1 MTSTPP
7 PSEATTSGST
17 RSLDAMWRDTVLQS
31 YRNGEARE
39 IAKTLAELEPG
50 TSTSS
55 KLSLALRFEDT
66 VFQAA
71 TSLEDYRK
79 KLAKRLKKLKKNY
92 KPVPKAAGQ
101 STTSKEQL
109 FNELKQKHGES
120 LLFIYKNASKAVQDV
135 LSRHGQTKATQLQQH
150 TDSAKAWAKDLGLL
164 EDPPATKTDHSE
176 AHLQRLEH
184 HLEKR
189 VGNIRQYV
197 VKHADPDLF
206 LQETLERKDN
216 ELPQRAADIM
226 STNLTKRMQQLAA
239 ARSGDSATTAGD
251 LQGIALLQEAME
263 KAQVPVPPPT
273 RNNSNHIPAAM
284 LHIDKMRAASTA
296 LLTYITM
303 KDRKTT
309 APRQTLRKTHTIV
322 KEGTAFIQELAKKRG
337 LNDTTKDDTPKL
349 QDAWIKVLELPT
361 ENKVLELP
369 TDDASA
375 AIASPSSSNDTTPA
389 PTPPPTKK
397 RKLSIATKTKVL
409 FRPKRR
415 TPTNLIPALERKRAI
430 LVRPEPDGHGSHL
443 VLHFETFKMTIYFN
457 PLLVTLRATEDNEF
471 KGFHTIPKTGCASWT
486 PLHFGLA
493 NRKDLSVWGVDN
505 KSYQSVGP
513 VVEER
518 LRDAST
524 QATNVLRTCFGNH
537 VKDKTQEIEV
547 EILEGSALLE
557 FVQIARTT
565 YMPNWQDDDNVKY

>member
-7 PSEATTSGST
+7 PSEATTAGST
-17 RSLDAMWRDTVLQS
+17 RSSDTMWRDSVLQS

-71 TSLEDYRK
+71 NSLEDYRK

-92 KPVPKAAGQ
+92 KPVARPAGQ

-120 LLFIYKNASKAVQDV
+120 LLFIHNNASKAVQDV
-135 LSRHGQTKATQLQQH
+135 LNRHGQTKATQLQQH
-150 TDSAKAWAKDLGLL
+150 TDSAKAWAKELGLL

-216 ELPQRAADIM
+216 ELPQRATDIM

-239 ARSGDSATTAGD
+239 ARSSSSTTDD

-322 KEGTAFIQELAKKRG
+322 KEGTAFVQELAKKRG

-361 ENKVLELP
+361 
-369 TDDASA
+369 DDVSA
-375 AIASPSSSNDTTPA
+375 AIASPSSSSGTTTPIPT

-415 TPTNLIPALERKRAI
+415 TPPNLIPALERKRAT
-430 LVRPEPDGHGSHL
+430 LVRPKPDGHGSHL

-457 PLLVTLRATEDNEF
+457 PLLVTLRATEDTEGR
-471 KGFHTIPKTGCASWT
+471 GFHTVPKTGCASWT
-486 PLHFGLA
+486 PLHYGLA
-493 NRKDLSVWGVDN
+493 NRKDLNIWGVEN
-505 KSYQSVGP
+505 KSYQSVGQ

-524 QATNVLRTCFGNH
+524 QATNVLRTCFGNY

-565 YMPNWQDDDNVKY
+565 YMPNWQDDDNIKY